1 MLFSAPSRKTSG
13 RRDDT
18 DVAEEDQTRG
28 ASGDT
33 RGRVCSPSII
43 CVGCET
49 RFPLWHEMEQCFA
62 SPEIQQR
69 VRDRQE
75 ESAIEPG
82 NQSKERALVGEVIR
96 SPTGRKKIAQDR
108 KSVV

>member
-18 DVAEEDQTRG
+18 DGAEDARPRG

-43 CVGCET
+43 CVGCE
-49 RFPLWHEMEQCFA
+49 R
-62 SPEIQQR
+62 R
-69 VRDRQE
+69 VRDAHE
-75 ESAIEPG
+75 A
-82 NQSKERALVGEVIR
+82 
-96 SPTGRKKIAQDR
+96 TGAKLQLKSGDSYTRKRRGDGAEIFTLKKPRCAE
-108 KSVV
+108 